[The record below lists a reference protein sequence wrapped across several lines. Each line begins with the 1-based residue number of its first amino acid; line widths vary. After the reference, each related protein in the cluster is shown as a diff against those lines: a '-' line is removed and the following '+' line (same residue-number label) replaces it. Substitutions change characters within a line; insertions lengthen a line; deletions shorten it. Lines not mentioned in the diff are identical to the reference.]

1 MSAPVDAIQPVP
13 VGEKNVSSTRPDDAS
28 EHSGSE
34 DAEKQ
39 VLEHAP
45 ELKRKL
51 KSRHL
56 QMIAIGMRSRVLP
69 KIHLADINQVE
80 PLEQVSLSD
89 LEGQS
94 LNLGQQVP

>member
-1 MSAPVDAIQPVP
+1 MN
-13 VGEKNVSSTRPDDAS
+13 EKNVSSTGPDDVS

-39 VLEHAP
+39 GLEHVP

-51 KSRHL
+51 KARHL
-56 QMIAIGMRSRVLP
+56 QMIAIGMRSHALQ
-69 KIHLADINQVE
+69 KIHLANVNKVE

-89 LEGQS
+89 LEEQS
-94 LNLGQQVP
+94 LNLGQPVP